1 MFLEPRG
8 HRLEYLRLG
17 EITGST
23 PLLFLHEGL
32 GSIELWRTFPAD
44 VVAKSDHPGLVFSRY
59 GHGRSDPITEPRGA
73 RFMHEEAL
81 VVLPTLIDQLVGEPP
96 ILVGHSDGASISL
109 IYAGSGHPVKG
120 LVLIAPHVMLE
131 TQGLDQIAFLSDAY
145 DSTDLADRIA
155 KYHDN
160 SEATF
165 RAWADVWL
173 SKEFSSWNL
182 EEFLPG
188 ITCPIVLIQSKEDDY
203 GTLKHLDIIESSVSG
218 PVDRL
223 EVEGMSHSPHLSHS
237 AVVVEA
243 TVRFIKQLDRSIQ

>member
-1 MFLEPRG
+1 M
-8 HRLEYLRLG
+8 
-17 EITGST
+17 
-23 PLLFLHEGL
+23 
-32 GSIELWRTFPAD
+32 
-44 VVAKSDHPGLVFSRY
+44 
-59 GHGRSDPITEPRGA
+59 
-73 RFMHEEAL
+73 
-81 VVLPTLIDQLVGEPP
+81 
-96 ILVGHSDGASISL
+96 
-109 IYAGSGHPVKG
+109 KG